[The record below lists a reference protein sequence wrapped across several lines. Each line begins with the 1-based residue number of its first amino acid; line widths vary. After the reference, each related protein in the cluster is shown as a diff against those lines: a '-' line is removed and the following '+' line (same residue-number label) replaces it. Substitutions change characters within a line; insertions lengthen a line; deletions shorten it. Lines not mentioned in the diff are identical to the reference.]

1 MSDRRLTV
9 VLSQTR
15 SKNPAKRRLEED
27 IVAGLIMDA
36 GVDVSVVPHV
46 YDLTADHS
54 GTLFL
59 KSLAGDVIFL
69 AWLYPRAVHWLLYRI
84 GVKGRLGSTLLKSPG
99 EVEDGEEGED
109 DNAAGESLSGILTE
123 AEIPSRRIYGLDLRA
138 DASAKAY
145 IDEIRRI
152 VAESS
157 VPVVQI
163 GGLALATPTNPLPIL
178 NFTGADAPALRHR
191 WYPVIDFS
199 RCTNCMECIDFCL
212 FGVYGVDKLDRILVE
227 QPDSCRTGCPA
238 CSRVCPE
245 NAILFPDHKSPAI
258 AGAAGE
264 GPAALKID
272 LSKLFGGGDRDAID
286 VAAEERDAELVK
298 AGRDAV
304 GLTVGI
310 PKRQSNKTNKP
321 ADELDQLLDQLDD
334 L

>member
-1 MSDRRLTV
+1 MSGRRLTV

-15 SKNPAKRRLEED
+15 SKNPAKRRLEEE
-27 IVAGLIMDA
+27 IVASLIMDS

-59 KSLAGDVIFL
+59 KSLGGDVVFL
-69 AWLYPRAVHWLLYRI
+69 AWLFPRAVHWLLYRL
-84 GVKGRLGSTLLKSPG
+84 GVKGRLGSTLLKSAGEEEDAEEGDKQPG
-99 EVEDGEEGED
+99 E
-109 DNAAGESLSGILTE
+109 AGSLSGIVTE

-138 DASAKAY
+138 DASPKAY

-152 VAESS
+152 AAETA

-163 GGLALATPTNPLPIL
+163 GGLAPAAPNPLQVI
-178 NFTGADAPALRHR
+178 NFTGSDAPALRHR

-212 FGVYGVDKLDRILVE
+212 FGVYGVDIVDRILVE
-227 QPDSCRTGCPA
+227 QPDNCRTGCPA

-245 NAILFPDHKSPAI
+245 NAIIFPDHKSPAI

-272 LSKLFGGGDRDAID
+272 LSKLFGGSDKDSID
-286 VAAEERDAELVK
+286 IAAEERDAELVK

-304 GLTVGI
+304 GLSVGI
-310 PKRQSNKTNKP
+310 PKRQVGKLNKP